1 MTDSDARSIA
11 AHFPPGF
18 LWGVSTSAYQIE
30 GALEADGRGRSIWET
45 FAERPGAIE
54 RGEDASVA
62 CDHYHR
68 YRDDLAL
75 IRDLGVGSYR
85 FSIAWPRIQPTGE
98 GAVNRAGL
106 AFYERLVDGL
116 LEAGIRPF
124 PTLYHWDLPQA
135 LEDDGGWS
143 ARDTA
148 ARFADYT
155 ALVMQA
161 LGDRVE
167 QWSLF
172 NEPSIFTSRGYL
184 LGRYAPGRRS
194 LADYLRA
201 VHVVTMAHVDGF
213 RAAKAVRPAARI
225 GSVYAMAPCEPATD
239 SPADHRATAYAD
251 AVFNHL
257 FAGTLLTGQYPQ
269 A

>member
-1 MTDSDARSIA
+1 
-11 AHFPPGF
+11 
-18 LWGVSTSAYQIE
+18 WGVSTSAYQIE

-116 LEAGIRPF
+116 L
-124 PTLYHWDLPQA
+124 
-135 LEDDGGWS
+135 
-143 ARDTA
+143 
-148 ARFADYT
+148 
-155 ALVMQA
+155 
-161 LGDRVE
+161 
-167 QWSLF
+167 
-172 NEPSIFTSRGYL
+172 
-184 LGRYAPGRRS
+184 
-194 LADYLRA
+194 
-201 VHVVTMAHVDGF
+201 
-213 RAAKAVRPAARI
+213 
-225 GSVYAMAPCEPATD
+225 
-239 SPADHRATAYAD
+239 
-251 AVFNHL
+251 
-257 FAGTLLTGQYPQ
+257 
-269 A
+269 